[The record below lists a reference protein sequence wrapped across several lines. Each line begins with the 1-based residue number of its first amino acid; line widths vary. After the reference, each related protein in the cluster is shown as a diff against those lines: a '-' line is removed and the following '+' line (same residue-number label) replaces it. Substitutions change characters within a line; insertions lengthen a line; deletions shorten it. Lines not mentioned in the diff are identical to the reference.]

1 MVLESA
7 GGFVETVIYDLERG
21 AWTRLTSE
29 GSNQAPIWTPD
40 GDHVVYRSTRAGY
53 RNLSWKRADGNGP
66 EERLTNSEYMHTP
79 YSWSGM
85 VLAFGVAHPDTGD
98 DIWLLPFEGD
108 RKPVPF
114 LNSRF
119 TEALPQF
126 SPDGRWLAYT

>member
-1 MVLESA
+1 
-7 GGFVETVIYDLERG
+7 
-21 AWTRLTSE
+21 
-29 GSNQAPIWTPD
+29 
-40 GDHVVYRSTRAGY
+40 
-53 RNLSWKRADGNGP
+53 
-66 EERLTNSEYMHTP
+66 
-79 YSWSGM
+79 M